1 MVHGFLSFLQ
11 DSISKQTY
19 YPTTAPDDSNTFVS
33 LKRQSINAKKNS
45 YNSIDTI
52 VKA

>member
-1 MVHGFLSFLQ
+1 MG
-11 DSISKQTY
+11 KQTY
-19 YPTTAPDDSNTFVS
+19 YPTIASGEDNTFAS